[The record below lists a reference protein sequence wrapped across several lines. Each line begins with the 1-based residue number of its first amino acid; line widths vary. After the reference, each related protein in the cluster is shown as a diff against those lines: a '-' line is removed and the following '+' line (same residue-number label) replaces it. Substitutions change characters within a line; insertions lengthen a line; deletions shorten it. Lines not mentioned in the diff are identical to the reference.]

1 MRRLFVFR
9 PHPAAHRTVERAQ
22 KLGLD
27 AVAIPLFDLEAVEW
41 SAPDPAQFDAIL
53 LTSANAVNMG
63 GGQLERLRALP
74 AHAVGEATAA
84 AAEVA
89 GFGVAS
95 VGRGGVDELLEEIEA
110 DARLIH
116 LCGEDRR
123 APDRPKQE
131 ISSVAVYRA
140 RRVDA
145 PQGIERLSG
154 QVAAIHS
161 PRAGKRL
168 AELIPVEART
178 DVRIAAISRA
188 AAEAAGAGWADLRVA
203 STPTDS
209 ALLALAFGLCE
220 T

>member
-1 MRRLFVFR
+1 
-9 PHPAAHRTVERAQ
+9 
-22 KLGLD
+22 
-27 AVAIPLFDLEAVEW
+27 
-41 SAPDPAQFDAIL
+41 
-53 LTSANAVNMG
+53 
-63 GGQLERLRALP
+63 LR
-74 AHAVGEATAA
+74 
-84 AAEVA
+84 
-89 GFGVAS
+89 
-95 VGRGGVDELLEEIEA
+95 
-110 DARLIH
+110 
-116 LCGEDRR
+116 
-123 APDRPKQE
+123 
-131 ISSVAVYRA
+131 
-140 RRVDA
+140 
-145 PQGIERLSG
+145 G

>member
-1 MRRLFVFR
+1 M
-9 PHPAAHRTVERAQ
+9 TIRAM
-22 KLGLD
+22 
-27 AVAIPLFDLEAVEW
+27 AIPLFDLEAVEW

-74 AHAVGEATAA
+74 VHAVGEATAA

>member
-9 PHPAAHRTVERAQ
+9 PQPSAHRTVERAQ

-27 AVAIPLFDLEAVEW
+27 AVAIPLFDLESVEW

-74 AHAVGEATAA
+74 VHAVGEATAA

-145 PQGIERLSG
+145 PQEIGRLRG

>member
-9 PHPAAHRTVERAQ
+9 PQPAAQRTVEHAHE
-22 KLGLD
+22 LGLD
-27 AVAIPLFDLEAVEW
+27 AIAIPLFELEAVEW
-41 SAPDPAQFDAIL
+41 PSPDPAQFDAIL

-74 AHAVGEATAA
+74 VHAVGEATAV

-95 VGRGGVDELLEEIEA
+95 VGRGGVEDLLEEVETG
-110 DARLIH
+110 ARLIH

-123 APDRPKQE
+123 SPDRAKQQ
-131 ISSVAVYRA
+131 ISPVVVYRA
-140 RRVDA
+140 RTVDA
-145 PQGIERLSG
+145 PQGIDRLQG

-168 AELIPVEART
+168 AELVAVEDRET
-178 DVRIAAISRA
+178 IRVAAISSA
-188 AAEAAGAGWADLRVA
+188 AAEAAGGGWANVGVA
-203 STPTDS
+203 RTPTDS
-209 ALLALAFGLCE
+209 ALLALARGLCE

>member
-9 PHPAAHRTVERAQ
+9 PQPAAHRTVERAQ

-74 AHAVGEATAA
+74 VHAVGEATAA

-161 PRAGKRL
+161 RRAGKRL